1 MFRESREAVRK
12 RKVERGR
19 NVYRKMWSE
28 YLGRPKTD
36 KRWNRFIDCE
46 KWRSSFGGGLDNL
59 VPNFDYQEKPQ
70 VFAYYP
76 QYYHKTD
83 KDGRPLYIEQLGKI
97 NLDAMRKITTD
108 ERMLSNLVVEYEK
121 MADPRLPAC
130 SRKSGHLLETSCSIM
145 DLKGVGLGMMSSAYG
160 YLQQASAISQNY
172 YPERL
177 GKLYVINA
185 PWGFSSVFSVVKKFL
200 DPVTVAKIHVL
211 GSGYQKELLAQ
222 IPKENLPKQFGGDCT
237 CPGGCELS
245 DEGPCKWRCIRSLSA
260 REDTD
265 CLAQGKIPSGP
276 RPLHGQRRATTP
288 FLPPR
293 ATLAKASPY
302 PQHLSLDNPPARLFL
317 RPPACLSRRRV
328 ALCLRNFNMI
338 WVFCMAGQWVMV
350 NRC

>member
-1 MFRESREAVRK
+1 
-12 RKVERGR
+12 
-19 NVYRKMWSE
+19 
-28 YLGRPKTD
+28 
-36 KRWNRFIDCE
+36 
-46 KWRSSFGGGLDNL
+46 
-59 VPNFDYQEKPQ
+59 
-70 VFAYYP
+70 
-76 QYYHKTD
+76 
-83 KDGRPLYIEQLGKI
+83 
-97 NLDAMRKITTD
+97 MRKITTD

-222 IPKENLPKQFGGDCT
+222 IPKENLPKQFGGECT

-245 DEGPCKWRCIRSLSA
+245 DEGPCKLIRIRTLLSA
-260 REDTD
+260 LLDTD
-265 CLAQGKIPSGP
+265 SLLQGKIPSGP
-276 RPLHGQRRATTP
+276 RPRRGRPRRATTP
-288 FLPPR
+288 SLPPR
-293 ATLAKASPY
+293 ATSAKASLY
-302 PQHLSLDNPPARLFL
+302 PQLLSPSSLPARPFL
-317 RPPACLSRRRV
+317 RPPLCLSRRSV
-328 ALCLRNFNMI
+328 SLVYALFQHDLGF
-338 WVFCMAGQWVMV
+338 FCMASQWAMV